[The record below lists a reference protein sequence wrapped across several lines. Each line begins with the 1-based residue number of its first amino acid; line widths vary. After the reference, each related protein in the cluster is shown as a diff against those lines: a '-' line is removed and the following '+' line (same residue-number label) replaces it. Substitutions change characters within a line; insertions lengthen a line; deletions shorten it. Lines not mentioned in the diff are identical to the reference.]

1 MSAPRVALAVC
12 LAAVGMLPVGPV
24 SAATKIVVTTKTY
37 EIAGDDGMALLEQ
50 MDKKGPK
57 QGLMTRAIAQT
68 TYTVDW
74 QLTVE
79 QDGRACRLTAANGTL
94 NLTYT
99 FPKVVSAMSPALA
112 SRWRRF
118 LAGVYKHERTHGRI
132 ATEMVHAAEK
142 AATGITYPEDGWCLR
157 TKREARKRIDAI
169 YDQYEAEQVAFDVRE
184 HGEGGNVQALV
195 SGLTRQKITQRR

>member
-1 MSAPRVALAVC
+1 MSAVRVALAVC
-12 LAAVGMLPVGPV
+12 LAAVGVLPVGTA
-24 SAATKIVVTTKTY
+24 SAATRVVVTTKTY
-37 EIAGDDGMALLEQ
+37 EIAGDSGQALLEQ

-79 QDGRACRLTAANGTL
+79 QNGRSCSLTAANGTL
-94 NLTYT
+94 DLTYT
-99 FPKVVSAMSPALA
+99 FPKVVSAMSPPLS

-132 ATEMVHAAEK
+132 ATEMVHAAEN
-142 AATGITYPEDGWCLR
+142 AATGISYSWDFWCLR

-184 HGEGGNVQALV
+184 HGEGGNVEALV
-195 SGLTRQKITQRR
+195 SGLTRQKMTRH